1 MIGKKLNGNDHSGCR
16 LWRPNGAHDRW
27 RELLLELLL
36 LLPFANALRLS
47 LLRWQLRLLGLM
59 RLLLLL
65 LRLRRQGFR

>member
-1 MIGKKLNGNDHSGCR
+1 MEDHSGCR
-16 LWRPNGAHDRW
+16 LWRPYGAHGR
-27 RELLLELLL
+27 RGELLLKLLL

-47 LLRWQLRLLGLM
+47 LLGWLLRLLGLM